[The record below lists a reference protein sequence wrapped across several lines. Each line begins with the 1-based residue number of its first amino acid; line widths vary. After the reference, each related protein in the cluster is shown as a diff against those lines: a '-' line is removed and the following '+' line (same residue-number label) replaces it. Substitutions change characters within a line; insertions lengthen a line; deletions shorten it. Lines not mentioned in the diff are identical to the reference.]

1 MQVIPG
7 ILESNWETIEEAL
20 EKVKTFSNTV
30 HIDLIDGK
38 FSKKKTFLDPQ
49 PFSTYTKELFF
60 EAHLMTDNPIEYLEA
75 FAKIG
80 FKRFIGH
87 VEKMP
92 DAAEFVAKGQFLGE
106 VGLALDL
113 STDIDNIK
121 VPFDDLDVILLMG
134 VTAGASGQEFMPQAL
149 EKIKALRARTNIVI
163 EVDGGV
169 NDKNIR
175 EIKNAGTNR
184 FVTTSFVFKNIDPI
198 RAYKSL
204 VTLITD

>member
-7 ILESNWETIEEAL
+7 ILENNWETIEEAL

-92 DAAEFVAKGQFLGE
+92 DVAEFVAKGQFLGE

-134 VTAGASGQEFMPQAL
+134 VSAGASGQEFMPQAL

>member
-92 DAAEFVAKGQFLGE
+92 DAFEFVAKGQFLGE

-175 EIKNAGTNR
+175 EIKNAGASR
-184 FVTTSFVFKNIDPI
+184 FVTTSFVFNSPNPI
-198 RAYKSL
+198 SAYKSL

>member
-7 ILESNWETIEEAL
+7 ILESNWETIEETL

-92 DAAEFVAKGQFLGE
+92 DVAEFVAKGQFLGE

-184 FVTTSFVFKNIDPI
+184 LVTTSFVFKNIDPI

>member
-92 DAAEFVAKGQFLGE
+92 DVAEFVAKGQFLGE

-184 FVTTSFVFKNIDPI
+184 LVTTSFVFKNIDPI

>member
-92 DAAEFVAKGQFLGE
+92 DVAEFVAKGQFLGE